1 MAGFF
6 RSSSDRRRD
15 INALLVLK
23 SKLNQERVKLR
34 EGLDSQK
41 ADWIEQKMDDILF
54 RLREVEKRL
63 EGVKRERIHDLLEYE
78 KLTKKPGSEKP
89 ESIRTLKVKSMIKSL
104 LEEHK
109 KLASSDL
116 SNLLKL
122 SRTRCN
128 EYLVELEREGLVR
141 GTTVRRKKFY
151 SLKKQ

>member
-1 MAGFF
+1 MPGFF
-6 RSSSDRRRD
+6 RSHDDRRRE
-15 INALLVLK
+15 INSLLVLK

-34 EGLDSQK
+34 EDFDSRK

-63 EGVKRERIHDLLEYE
+63 EGVRRERIHDLLEYE
-78 KLTKKPGSEKP
+78 KLTKKSGEKP
-89 ESIRTLKVKSMIKSL
+89 ESLRTLKVKSMIKSL

-116 SNLLKL
+116 SNLLNL

-128 EYLVELEREGLVR
+128 EYLVELEREGVVQ

-151 SLKKQ
+151 MLKKQ

>member
-1 MAGFF
+1 MPGLF
-6 RSSSDRRRD
+6 RSSDDRRRD
-15 INALLVLK
+15 INSLLVLK
-23 SKLNQERVKLR
+23 SKLSQERVKLR
-34 EGLDSQK
+34 EDFDSRK
-41 ADWIEQKMDDILF
+41 ADWVEQKMDDILF
-54 RLREVEKRL
+54 RLREVEKKL
-63 EGVKRERIHDLLEYE
+63 EGVRRERIHDLLEYE
-78 KLTKKPGSEKP
+78 KMTKRPGKERP

-128 EYLVELEREGLVR
+128 EYLVELEREGVVR

-151 SLKKQ
+151 ELKKQ